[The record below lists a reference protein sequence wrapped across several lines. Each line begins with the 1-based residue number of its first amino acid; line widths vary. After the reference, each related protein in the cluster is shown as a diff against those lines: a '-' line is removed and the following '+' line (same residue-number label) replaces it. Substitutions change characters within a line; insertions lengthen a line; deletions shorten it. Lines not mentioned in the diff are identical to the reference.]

1 MRAEKEAVYPERI
14 KNCKVPICARGK
26 EYARPQPCGYCLRG
40 TKMNEKTQKL
50 TFGALLVAVFG
61 VLLLLNRQTGGMLEE
76 TFIFLFP
83 IPMVAFSA
91 KYGWKD
97 SLPVFVC
104 TVLISIFCGI
114 FTSAFYAITQS
125 FIGMVYG
132 CCLHA
137 KRDTTRTMILVMA
150 LSVISNILS
159 TFVLASLF
167 GINMQEDIQLMQ
179 TSMQEAIEKFGGN
192 LTPQQLQAFDLILR
206 PDFLLRMFII
216 SMIFMG
222 IMQGFIVCQLSLLIL
237 RRLRYPIKKPAP
249 ITAWYPPRWTG
260 VVAIILYLLGSR
272 YMVMPQ
278 TTGREE
284 MIRVVGQVGSLCAYM
299 YLMVVGYIA
308 VVLLLRAYGPSSRL
322 LNVVLAILLFLILS
336 QLFMFVGFSYIALG
350 LHEKLN
356 EKLAQRFAG
365 EQARRQQ
372 M

>member
-1 MRAEKEAVYPERI
+1 
-14 KNCKVPICARGK
+14 
-26 EYARPQPCGYCLRG
+26 
-40 TKMNEKTQKL
+40 MNEKTQKL

-97 SLPVFVC
+97 SLPVFIC
-104 TVLISIFCGI
+104 TILISVFCGI

-137 KRDTTRTMILVMA
+137 KRDTTRTMLLVMV

-167 GINMQEDIQLMQ
+167 GINIQEDIELMQ
-179 TSMQEAIEKFGGN
+179 NTMHEAMGQFGANLDAQQMQAIEM
-192 LTPQQLQAFDLILR
+192 LLR
-206 PDFLLRMFII
+206 PDTLLRMII
-216 SMIFMG
+216 VSMIFMG

-237 RRLRYPIKKPAP
+237 RRLRYPIQKPAP

-260 VVAIILYLLGSR
+260 VLAIILYLFGSR
-272 YMVMPQ
+272 YLAMEQ
-278 TTGREE
+278 TTGTQEI
-284 MIRVVGQVGSLCAYM
+284 IRVAGQLGSLCAYM
-299 YLMVVGYIA
+299 YLIGVGYIA
-308 VVLLLRAYGPSSRL
+308 VLLLLRAIGPRSRAI
-322 LNVVLAILLFLILS
+322 NVVLSIVLFLILP
-336 QLFMFVGFSYIALG
+336 QVFMALGFAYISLG
-350 LHEKLN
+350 LHEWLN
-356 EKLAQRFAG
+356 GKLAERIAG
-365 EQARRQQ
+365 ERASRRV

>member
-1 MRAEKEAVYPERI
+1 
-14 KNCKVPICARGK
+14 
-26 EYARPQPCGYCLRG
+26 
-40 TKMNEKTQKL
+40 MNTKTQEL
-50 TFGALLVAVFG
+50 TYGAMIVAIFG
-61 VLLLLNRQTGGMLEE
+61 VLLLVNRQTGGFFEGFFM
-76 TFIFLFP
+76 FVFP

-91 KYGWKD
+91 RYGWKD

-104 TVLISIFCGI
+104 TVLIAFLFGT
-114 FTSAFYAITQS
+114 FTAIFYAITAALLGLA
-125 FIGMVYG
+125 FGA
-132 CCLHA
+132 CLHHHV
-137 KRDTTRTMILVMA
+137 DTTRTMILVMA

-192 LTPQQLQAFDLILR
+192 LTPQQMQAFDLILR

-260 VVAIILYLLGSR
+260 VVAIMLYLLGSR

-284 MIRVVGQVGSLCAYM
+284 MIRVVKHQSL
-299 YLMVVGYIA
+299 
-308 VVLLLRAYGPSSRL
+308 
-322 LNVVLAILLFLILS
+322 
-336 QLFMFVGFSYIALG
+336 
-350 LHEKLN
+350 
-356 EKLAQRFAG
+356 
-365 EQARRQQ
+365 
-372 M
+372 

>member
-1 MRAEKEAVYPERI
+1 
-14 KNCKVPICARGK
+14 
-26 EYARPQPCGYCLRG
+26 
-40 TKMNEKTQKL
+40 MNENTQKL

-61 VLLLLNRQTGGMLEE
+61 VLLVLNRQTGGMLEE

-91 KYGWKD
+91 KYGLRD

-104 TVLISIFCGI
+104 TILISIFCGI
-114 FTSAFYAITQS
+114 FTSAFYAVAQS

-132 CCLHA
+132 SCIHA
-137 KRDTTRTMILVMA
+137 KRDTTRTMLLVMA
-150 LSVISNILS
+150 LSVVSNLLS
-159 TFVLASLF
+159 SVVLASLF
-167 GINMQEDIQLMQ
+167 GINLQEDIKLMQ
-179 TSMQEAIEKFGGN
+179 DSMNEAIARFGAN
-192 LTPQQLQAFDLILR
+192 MPAEQQQALDMLMR
-206 PDFLLRMFII
+206 PDTLLRMMII
-216 SMIFMG
+216 SMVFLG
-222 IMQGFIVCQLSLLIL
+222 VVEGFIVCQLSLLIL

-260 VVAIILYLLGSR
+260 VVAIMLYLLGSR

-336 QLFMFVGFSYIALG
+336 QLFMFVGFAYISLG